1 MRPCI
6 SVFYFFSRAKKRRT
20 TTTKNQ
26 RRSRELSKEEEAKEI
41 KGRNESKVQDELF
54 CVEG

>member
-20 TTTKNQ
+20 MTTKNQ
-26 RRSRELSKEEEAKEI
+26 RRSRELSKEEEAKEM